1 MPLNLDRRQFL
12 GTSAAVAIGACASSL
27 PAADGPKRP
36 KLKIAVKYSMI
47 GIDGDERAKLELVK
61 KLGFQGVEIDSPS
74 GINLPALKAACE
86 ATGIVMHGSIDS
98 VHWKDTLSHPDA
110 AVRAKGVEGLKTAIK
125 DAHFFGAD
133 TALLVPGVVKEG
145 VATYQECFD
154 RSQAE
159 VKKLLPLAE
168 ELKVKVSIETVWNN
182 FITTPEQLIEYVDSF
197 QSPWVAAYFDC
208 SNMLKYKVP
217 AATWIR
223 KLGKRMVKFDF
234 KGYHMKNSWCKIGEG
249 SEDWPEVLTALA
261 EIGYDGWATSE
272 VGGGGEDVLKD
283 VAARMKRVLELA

>member
-12 GTSAAVAIGACASSL
+12 GTSAAVALGACASSL
-27 PAADGPKRP
+27 PAADAPKRP
-36 KLKIAVKYSMI
+36 NLKIAVKYSMI

-110 AVRAKGVEGLKTAIK
+110 AVRAKGLEGLKTAIK

-145 VATYQECFD
+145 VTYQECFD

-168 ELKVKVSIETVWNN
+168 ELKVKISIETVWNN

-217 AATWIR
+217 YTVT
-223 KLGKRMVKFDF
+223 KLEPHILNV
-234 KGYHMKNSWCKIGEG
+234 I
-249 SEDWPEVLTALA
+249 
-261 EIGYDGWATSE
+261 
-272 VGGGGEDVLKD
+272 
-283 VAARMKRVLELA
+283 

>member
-1 MPLNLDRRQFL
+1 MSLNLDRRQFL
-12 GTSAAVAIGACASSL
+12 GTSAAVALGACAGSL
-27 PAADGPKRP
+27 SAAEAPRRP
-36 KLKIAVKYSMI
+36 KLKIAVKYAMI

-74 GINLPALKAACE
+74 GVNLPALKAACE

-98 VHWKDTLSHPDA
+98 IHWRDTLSSPDE
-110 AVRAKGVEGLKTAIK
+110 AVRAKGLEGLKTAIK

-159 VKKLLPLAE
+159 VKKALPLAE
-168 ELKVKVSIETVWNN
+168 ELKVKIAIETVWNN

-208 SNMLKYKVP
+208 SNMLKYGVP

-234 KGYHMKNSWCKIGEG
+234 KGYHMEKSWCKIGEG

-283 VAARMKRVLELA
+283 VAARMKKVLELA

>member
-1 MPLNLDRRQFL
+1 MSLSLDRRQFL
-12 GTSAAVAIGACASSL
+12 GTTAAVSLGAAAGSL
-27 PAADGPKRP
+27 SAEEKKRP

-47 GIDGDERAKLELVK
+47 GIDGDERAKIDLVK

-98 VHWKDTLSHPDA
+98 VHWKDTLSSPDA
-110 AVRAKGVEGLKTAIK
+110 AVRAKGVEGLKTAIQ

-168 ELKVKVSIETVWNN
+168 ERKVKISIETVWNN

-208 SNMLKYKVP
+208 SNMLKYGVP

-223 KLGKRMVKFDF
+223 KLGKRLVKFDF
-234 KGYHMKNSWCKIGEG
+234 KGYHMEKSWCQIGEG

-272 VGGGGEDVLKD
+272 VGGGGETVLKD
-283 VAARMKRVLELA
+283 IAERMRKVLELA

>member
-12 GTSAAVAIGACASSL
+12 GTSAAVALGAYASAL
-27 PAADGPKRP
+27 PAADAPKRP

-47 GIDGDERAKLELVK
+47 GIEGDERAKLELVK

-74 GINLPALKAACE
+74 GVNLPALKAACE

-98 VHWKDTLSHPDA
+98 VHWKDTLSDPNPE
-110 AVRAKGVEGLKTAIK
+110 VRARGVKGLETAIR
-125 DAHFFGAD
+125 DAHFFGAE
-133 TALLVPGVVKEG
+133 TALLVPGVVKDG
-145 VATYQECFD
+145 VTYQECFD

-159 VKKLLPLAE
+159 VKKVLPLAE

-182 FITTPEQLIEYVDSF
+182 FITSPEQLIDYVDSF

-208 SNMLKYKVP
+208 SNMLKYEVP

-283 VAARMKRVLELA
+283 VAARMRKVLELA

>member
-1 MPLNLDRRQFL
+1 MSLHLNRRHFL
-12 GTSAAVAIGACASSL
+12 GTTAVAAIGACASSL
-27 PAADGPKRP
+27 SAADAPKRP
-36 KLKIAVKYSMI
+36 KLRKAVKYAMI

-74 GINLPALKAACE
+74 GTNLAALKAACE

-98 VHWKDTLSHPDA
+98 VHWKDTLSDPDA
-110 AVRAKGVEGLKTAIK
+110 AVRAKGLEGLKTAIR

-133 TALLVPGVVKEG
+133 TALLVPGVVKGE
-145 VATYQECFD
+145 VTYEQCFE

-159 VKKLLPLAE
+159 VKKALPLAE
-168 ELKVKVSIETVWNN
+168 ELKVKICIETVWNN
-182 FITTPEQLIEYVDSF
+182 FITKPEQLVEYVDSF

-208 SNMLKYKVP
+208 SNMLKYGVP
-217 AATWIR
+217 SATWIR
-223 KLGKRMVKFDF
+223 QLGKRLAKFDF
-234 KGYHMKNSWCKIGEG
+234 KGYHMEKSWCKIGEG

-272 VGGGGEDVLKD
+272 VGGGGEEVLQD
-283 VAARMKRVLELA
+283 IAERMNKVLELG

>member
-1 MPLNLDRRQFL
+1 MSLSLDRRQFL
-12 GTSAAVAIGACASSL
+12 GTTAAVALGAAAGSL
-27 PAADGPKRP
+27 SAEEKKRP

-47 GIDGDERAKLELVK
+47 GIDGDERVKIDLVK

-98 VHWKDTLSHPDA
+98 VHWKDTLSSPDA
-110 AVRAKGVEGLKTAIK
+110 AVRAKGVEGLKTAIQ

-168 ELKVKVSIETVWNN
+168 ERKVKISIETVWNN

-208 SNMLKYKVP
+208 SNMLKYGVP

-223 KLGKRMVKFDF
+223 KLGKRLVKFDF
-234 KGYHMKNSWCKIGEG
+234 KGYHMEKSWCQIGEG

-272 VGGGGEDVLKD
+272 VGGGGETVLKD
-283 VAARMKRVLELA
+283 IAERMRKVLELA

>member
-1 MPLNLDRRQFL
+1 MSLNLDRRQFL
-12 GTSAAVAIGACASSL
+12 GTSAAVALGACASSL
-27 PAADGPKRP
+27 PAADAPKRP

-74 GINLPALKAACE
+74 GVNLPALKAACE

-98 VHWKDTLSHPDA
+98 VHWKDTLSDPNPE
-110 AVRAKGVEGLKTAIK
+110 VRARGVKGLETAIR
-125 DAHFFGAD
+125 DAHFFGAE
-133 TALLVPGVVKEG
+133 TALLVPGVVKDG
-145 VATYQECFD
+145 VTYQECFD

-159 VKKLLPLAE
+159 VKKVLPLAE
-168 ELKVKVSIETVWNN
+168 ELKVKVCIETVWNN
-182 FITTPEQLIEYVDSF
+182 FITKPEQLIEYVDSF
-197 QSPWVAAYFDC
+197 QSPWVGAYFDC
-208 SNMLKYKVP
+208 SNMLKYEVP

-261 EIGYDGWATSE
+261 DIGYDGWATSE

-283 VAARMKRVLELA
+283 VAARMKRVLELS

>member
-1 MPLNLDRRQFL
+1 MSHSMDRRQFL
-12 GTSAAVAIGACASSL
+12 GTTAVALGATAGSSL
-27 PAADGPKRP
+27 LGAESPKRP
-36 KLKIAVKYSMI
+36 KLRIAVKYGMI
-47 GIDGDERAKLELVK
+47 QHAGDERAKLELVK

-98 VHWKDTLSHPDA
+98 VHWKDTLSDPDE
-110 AVRAKGVEGLKTAIK
+110 AVRARGLEGLKTAIR
-125 DAHFFGAD
+125 DAHFFGAE
-133 TALLVPGVVKEG
+133 TALLVPGVSRNG
-145 VATYQECFD
+145 VTYQQCFE

-159 VKKLLPLAE
+159 VKKALPLAE
-168 ELKVKVSIETVWNN
+168 ELKVKIAIETVWND
-182 FITTPEQLIEYVDSF
+182 FITSPEQLIEYVDAF

-208 SNMLKYKVP
+208 SNMLKYGVP

-234 KGYHMKNSWCKIGEG
+234 KGYHMENKWCQIGEG
-249 SEDWPEVLTALA
+249 SENWPEVLTALA

-272 VGGGGEDVLKD
+272 VGGGGEEVLKD
-283 VAARMKRVLELA
+283 IAERMKRVLELA

>member
-1 MPLNLDRRQFL
+1 MSLSLDRRQFL
-12 GTSAAVAIGACASSL
+12 GTTAAVALGAAAGSL
-27 PAADGPKRP
+27 SAEEKKRP

-47 GIDGDERAKLELVK
+47 GIDGDERVKIDLVK

-98 VHWKDTLSHPDA
+98 VHWKDTLSSPDA
-110 AVRAKGVEGLKTAIK
+110 AVRAKGVEGLKTAIQ

-168 ELKVKVSIETVWNN
+168 ERKVKISIETVWNN

-208 SNMLKYKVP
+208 SNMLMYGVP
-217 AATWIR
+217 AETWIR
-223 KLGKRMVKFDF
+223 
-234 KGYHMKNSWCKIGEG
+234 
-249 SEDWPEVLTALA
+249 
-261 EIGYDGWATSE
+261 
-272 VGGGGEDVLKD
+272 
-283 VAARMKRVLELA
+283 

>member
-1 MPLNLDRRQFL
+1 MSLSLDRRQFL
-12 GTSAAVAIGACASSL
+12 GTSAAVALGACASSL
-27 PAADGPKRP
+27 PGAEAPKRP

-47 GIDGDERAKLELVK
+47 GIEGDERAKLELVK

-74 GINLPALKAACE
+74 GVNLPALKAACE

-98 VHWKDTLSHPDA
+98 VHWRDTLSHPDA

-125 DAHFFGAD
+125 DAHFFGAE

-159 VKKLLPLAE
+159 VKKVLPLAE
-168 ELKVKVSIETVWNN
+168 ELKVKVCIETVWNN

-208 SNMLKYKVP
+208 SNMLKYGVP

-234 KGYHMKNSWCKIGEG
+234 KGYHMEKSWCKIGEG

-283 VAARMKRVLELA
+283 VAARMRKVLELS

>member
-1 MPLNLDRRQFL
+1 MSLNLDRRQFL
-12 GTSAAVAIGACASSL
+12 GTSAAVAFGAYVSSL
-27 PAADGPKRP
+27 PAADAPKRP

-47 GIDGDERAKLELVK
+47 DISGDELAKLELVK
-61 KLGFQGVEIDSPS
+61 KLGFQGVEINSPS
-74 GINLPALKAACE
+74 AVNLPALKAACE

-98 VHWKDTLSHPDA
+98 VHWTDTLSDPNPE
-110 AVRAKGVEGLKTAIK
+110 VRARGVEGLKTAIR
-125 DAHFFGAD
+125 DAHFFGAE
-133 TALLVPGVVKEG
+133 TALLVPGVVKDG
-145 VATYQECFD
+145 VTYQECFD

-159 VKKLLPLAE
+159 VKKVLPLAE
-168 ELKVKVSIETVWNN
+168 ELQVKVCIETVWNN
-182 FITTPEQLIEYVDSF
+182 FITKPEQLIEYVDSF

-208 SNMLKYKVP
+208 SNMLKYEVP

-283 VAARMKRVLELA
+283 VAARMKKVLELA

>member
-1 MPLNLDRRQFL
+1 MSLSLDRRQFL
-12 GTSAAVAIGACASSL
+12 GTTAAVSLGAAAGSL
-27 PAADGPKRP
+27 SAEEKKRP

-47 GIDGDERAKLELVK
+47 GIDGDERVKIDLVK

-98 VHWKDTLSHPDA
+98 VHWKDTLSSPDA
-110 AVRAKGVEGLKTAIK
+110 AVRAKGVEGLKTAIQ

-168 ELKVKVSIETVWNN
+168 ERKVKISIETVWNN

-208 SNMLKYKVP
+208 SNMLKYGVP

-223 KLGKRMVKFDF
+223 KLGKRLVKFDF
-234 KGYHMKNSWCKIGEG
+234 KGYHMEKSWCQIGEG

-272 VGGGGEDVLKD
+272 VGGGGETVLKD
-283 VAARMKRVLELA
+283 IAERMRKVLELA

>member
-1 MPLNLDRRQFL
+1 MSLSLDRRQFL
-12 GTSAAVAIGACASSL
+12 GTTAAVALGAAAGSL
-27 PAADGPKRP
+27 SAEEKKRP

-47 GIDGDERAKLELVK
+47 GIDGDERAKIDLVK

-98 VHWKDTLSHPDA
+98 VHWKDTLSSPDA
-110 AVRAKGVEGLKTAIK
+110 AVRAKGVEGLKTAIQ

-168 ELKVKVSIETVWNN
+168 ERKVKISIETVWNN

-208 SNMLKYKVP
+208 SNMLKYGVP

-223 KLGKRMVKFDF
+223 KLGKRLVKFDF
-234 KGYHMKNSWCKIGEG
+234 KGYHMEKSWCQIGEG

-272 VGGGGEDVLKD
+272 VGGGGETVLKD
-283 VAARMKRVLELA
+283 IAERMRKVLELA

>member
-1 MPLNLDRRQFL
+1 MSLNLDRRQFL
-12 GTSAAVAIGACASSL
+12 GTSAAVALGACSMSL
-27 PAADGPKRP
+27 SAADVPKRP

-74 GINLPALKAACE
+74 GINLPALKAACA
-86 ATGIVMHGSIDS
+86 ATGIVMHGTIDS
-98 VHWKDTLSHPDA
+98 IHWNDTLSHPDA
-110 AVRAKGVEGLKTAIK
+110 AIRAKGVAGLKSAIK

-133 TALLVPGVVKEG
+133 TALLVPGVVKAG
-145 VATYQECFD
+145 VATYRECFD

-168 ELKVKVSIETVWNN
+168 ERKVKISIETVWNN

-208 SNMLKYKVP
+208 SNMLKYGVP
-217 AATWIR
+217 AATRIR
-223 KLGKRMVKFDF
+223 KLGKRLVKFDF
-234 KGYHMKNSWCKIGEG
+234 KGYHMEKSWCQIGEG

-272 VGGGGEDVLKD
+272 VGGGGETVLKD
-283 VAARMKRVLELA
+283 IAERMRKVLELA